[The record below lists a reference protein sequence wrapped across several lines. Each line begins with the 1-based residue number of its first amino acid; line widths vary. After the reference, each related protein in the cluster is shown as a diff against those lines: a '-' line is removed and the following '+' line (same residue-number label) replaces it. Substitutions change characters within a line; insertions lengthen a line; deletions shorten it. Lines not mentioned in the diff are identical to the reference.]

1 MSAVYSG
8 SYCNI
13 AADSFN
19 ELFWDRV
26 HNIHPPSTD
35 LSRMSAGTYPE
46 QIPKSQ
52 QQLEGVIFD
61 IDLKAGFGT
70 DAVAIKTWTAILEN
84 YSGTRLGYESDRL
97 ITISGLAER
106 MRAASDQ
113 TLRYAAGFWVSSS
126 DHGDVIYQLCW
137 KRAVAEK
144 APDTYQAPSWS
155 WASAPGR
162 ILLGSR
168 SRIGKTQLSSS
179 IKDTS
184 YYPCN
189 VLNWSVETE
198 GSNLMGKALSGLLC
212 LEGPLFPIKLSMKS
226 RSIHCL
232 LGSVH
237 VLLDFFLDDN
247 GDKFKLIGNFCLA
260 VLSII
265 PSVLTRG
272 YALLL
277 RPIGRFR
284 GHYERIAF
292 VHIYFLGG
300 HPEQGIEQ
308 MEGAPE
314 DIYKTYDEESGK
326 YTFTI
331 I

>member
-13 AADSFN
+13 AAHVKDG
-19 ELFWDRV
+19 
-26 HNIHPPSTD
+26 
-35 LSRMSAGTYPE
+35 LSGIVFTTFTPLQSIYHECMATSQTCEAYPE

-52 QQLEGVIFD
+52 QQLKGVILD
-61 IDLKAGFGT
+61 VDLKAGVGT
-70 DAVAIKTWTAILEN
+70 DAVSIKTWTAILEN
-84 YSGTRLGYESDRL
+84 YSGTQLGYESDRL
-97 ITISGLAER
+97 IAISGLAER

-113 TLRYAAGFWVSSS
+113 TLRYAAGFWLFGPWRPYLPIVLEKSSS
-126 DHGDVIYQLCW
+126 RKGSGHVSGTILVLGISSRENSVGLKIPDW
-137 KRAVAEK
+137 KNTAF
-144 APDTYQAPSWS
+144 
-155 WASAPGR
+155 
-162 ILLGSR
+162 
-168 SRIGKTQLSSS
+168 SS

-198 GSNLMGKALSGLLC
+198 GSNPMGKALSGLLC
-212 LEGPLFPIKLSMKS
+212 LEGPLFPIKHSMKS

-237 VLLDFFLDDN
+237 VLLDFFLDAT

-265 PSVLTRG
+265 RSVLTRG

-277 RPIGRFR
+277 RPTGEIPRS
-284 GHYERIAF
+284 
-292 VHIYFLGG
+292 L
-300 HPEQGIEQ
+300 
-308 MEGAPE
+308 
-314 DIYKTYDEESGK
+314 
-326 YTFTI
+326 
-331 I
+331 